1 MIPFWPISL
10 EFYET
15 VILMPQTL
23 LPLFCEDVTPINE
36 LLAYAKRDGQV
47 YYFHAGLPIFNHAEQ
62 DERSFR
68 LITAQLAVN
77 GACRQAEIVRAFG
90 ISAISMKRWAKRYRE
105 QGAAGFFSSPRKRK
119 PRVLMDEV
127 LVRAQELLSSGESR
141 AEVADALGIKRDT
154 FCRAIR
160 SGRLVEAKK
169 NSGRRAR
176 KASEA

>member
-1 MIPFWPISL
+1 
-10 EFYET
+10 
-15 VILMPQTL
+15 MPQTL

-36 LLAYAKRDGQV
+36 MVAYAKRDGQV
-47 YYFHAGLPIFNHAEQ
+47 YYFHAGLPVFSHAED

-90 ISAISMKRWAKRYRE
+90 ISSISMKRWAKRYRE
-105 QGAAGFFSSPRKRK
+105 EGAAGFFSSPRKRK
-119 PRVLMDEV
+119 PRVLTEEV
-127 LVRAQELLSSGESR
+127 LARAQEMLISDESR
-141 AEVADALGIKRDT
+141 AEVADALGIKRGT
-154 FCRAIR
+154 FYGAIR

-169 NSGRRAR
+169 NSGREAR